1 MNEREGFESCVFII
15 GFIIHNWTRSGR
27 SLSKLAN
34 FNAKAPRM
42 QAPLRDAIRRHHLGA
57 LHTVDL
63 AAAFDKPMDGN

>member
-1 MNEREGFESCVFII
+1 MNEREGFELCGFII
-15 GFIIHNWTRSGR
+15 GLSDR

-34 FNAKAPRM
+34 FVQAPRM
-42 QAPLRDAIRRHHLGA
+42 QAPRSDAIRRHHLGA

>member
-1 MNEREGFESCVFII
+1 MNERKGFELCVN
-15 GFIIHNWTRSGR
+15 NWTRSGR

-42 QAPLRDAIRRHHLGA
+42 QAPLHAIRRHHLGA